1 MRRGGAWATRFG
13 IYLAAIGSAF
23 GLGSLWRFPFI
34 VEDNGGGAFVILYFF
49 LVMLIGVPLLI
60 GELLIGKV
68 TRRGVLSAQRQL
80 SAQSQVLHSDKK
92 NRFLIRAMPLM
103 AAASLAV
110 AVLILGYYSVVS
122 GWVLHFLLQ
131 FVGLPFSQTQNGLP
145 VDMTQLMA
153 SAPRQISLTVIHL
166 TLIFLVVAKGVED
179 GIEKWVGLIMP
190 IFVGILFVLVFK
202 SLSLESSAQ
211 ALRFFLYP
219 DFSKLSLAS
228 LGAAVG
234 QLCFTLS
241 VGFATMITFGS
252 YLRDQALVPRTGF
265 RVATMD
271 SLTALIAGLLI
282 FPLVVS
288 SPMNSRGP
296 VLLFETVPEFLLHI
310 DGGLVFALFFFL
322 CLYLAALGASISIL
336 ETLVANVCENS
347 NLKRGTATLITVLVA
362 GVAALF
368 PALSST
374 LFADV
379 QWGGRGLLE
388 IIDAVLINWILPVLA
403 LMFSQVVVYEV
414 SENIKRNE
422 FLALQGASSKILFDH
437 WRVLMKWIV
446 PAIIILGLVLQAIGI
461 FRG

>member
-1 MRRGGAWATRFG
+1 
-13 IYLAAIGSAF
+13 
-23 GLGSLWRFPFI
+23 
-34 VEDNGGGAFVILYFF
+34 
-49 LVMLIGVPLLI
+49 
-60 GELLIGKV
+60 
-68 TRRGVLSAQRQL
+68 
-80 SAQSQVLHSDKK
+80 
-92 NRFLIRAMPLM
+92 M
-103 AAASLAV
+103 A
-110 AVLILGYYSVVS
+110 
-122 GWVLHFLLQ
+122 
-131 FVGLPFSQTQNGLP
+131 
-145 VDMTQLMA
+145 QLMS
-153 SAPRQISLTVIHL
+153 SAPRQISLTIIHL
-166 TLIFLVVAKGVED
+166 TLVFLVVAKGVED
-179 GIEKWVGLIMP
+179 GIEKWVGFIMP

-202 SLSLESSAQ
+202 SLSLDSSTE

-219 DFSKLSLAS
+219 DFSKLNLAS

-241 VGFATMITFGS
+241 IGFATMITFGS
-252 YLRDQALVPRTGF
+252 YLRDEALVPRTGF

-374 LFADV
+374 LFVDV

-388 IIDAVLINWILPVLA
+388 IIDSVLINWILPVLA
-403 LMFSQVVVYEV
+403 LIFSQIVVYEV

-437 WRVLMKWIV
+437 WRMLMKWIV
-446 PAIIILGLVLQAIGI
+446 PAIIILGLALQAIGI
-461 FRG
+461 FVG